1 MEAVRAPSKRVEWWG
16 NDQSGSGTVISSD
29 RWPSAEIEGRIMRK
43 LYRCV
48 YLWRMMEQ
56 VRLERP
62 RTPGGG
68 QFKTPQGGS
77 EWVVKGSGVKGGVR
91 KGVEGYKCSLTQGLG
106 EWE

>member
-1 MEAVRAPSKRVEWWG
+1 MVG

-62 RTPGGG
+62 RAPGGG

-77 EWVVKGSGVKGGVR
+77 ELGGKRFRCGRRREEGGS
-91 KGVEGYKCSLTQGLG
+91 
-106 EWE
+106 